1 MLKERRFNMNRKPG
15 DKMTA
20 NEAKLIN
27 AVVTKITS
35 ITEEEIENHS
45 MNILDYILYLGT
57 RIHNESEVK

>member
-1 MLKERRFNMNRKPG
+1 MNRKPG